1 MSRRRSA
8 ALRLQSTWGDEDHDP
23 FEQAF
28 PEECPAAPRAGA
40 VDQAETVDGD
50 DDAPLE
56 LSGLSGFQNADRQ
69 SHLTVDPSLL
79 DTVSDLV
86 WRGAEF
92 GRQATECLP
101 TSFPELDAELPG
113 GGWPLSNVSEV
124 LQPQF
129 CQAEWRLLLPGIA
142 ARASAKRPLLAIA
155 PPHAPFFGGL
165 RQHGLDEGG
174 LVVIHAKSPAE
185 RLWATEQAV
194 KANGLAGVIA
204 WLANA
209 RGDQVRRLQTCA
221 AQCGFPIFLVRPESA
236 QHESSAA
243 PLRLQVRLQGLDAV
257 GVHVLKRRGPA
268 HVGWM
273 TLSAPPPGLAGLLP
287 TARSPALPSVLAGM
301 RPAVDVS
308 VPAPI
313 TKPAHPPAPV
323 HIAASF
329 PSSPVLSHVFADAT
343 VDGASFARPSGR

>member
-28 PEECPAAPRAGA
+28 PEECPAVPRKGAG
-40 VDQAETVDGD
+40 DEAEATDVD

-56 LSGLSGFQNADRQ
+56 LSGLSGFQNAYRQ
-69 SHLTVDPSLL
+69 PHLTVDPSLL

-92 GRQATECLP
+92 GRQAAECLP
-101 TSFPELDAELPG
+101 TGFSSLDSELPG

-142 ARASAKRPLLAIA
+142 ARASAKSPLLAIA

-221 AQCGFPIFLVRPESA
+221 AQCGFPVFLVRPETA

-257 GVHVLKRRGPA
+257 AIHILKRRGPA

-273 TLSAPPPGLAGLLP
+273 TLSAPPPGLSGLLP
-287 TARSPALPSVLAGM
+287 TTKTPALASLLAGM
-301 RPAVDVS
+301 RPAVDADHL
-308 VPAPI
+308 API
-313 TKPAHPPAPV
+313 IRPAHPPAPI
-323 HIAASF
+323 HIAASS

-343 VDGASFARPSGR
+343 VDGASPARTSGR

>member
-28 PEECPAAPRAGA
+28 PEECPAAPRAG
-40 VDQAETVDGD
+40 VGCEAEAADTD

-56 LSGLSGFQNADRQ
+56 LRGLSGFQNADRQ

-92 GRQATECLP
+92 GRQAAECLP
-101 TSFPELDAELPG
+101 TGFPGLDAELPG
-113 GGWPLSNVSEV
+113 GGWPLSSVSEV

-142 ARASAKRPLLAIA
+142 ARASAKSPLLAIS

-194 KANGLAGVIA
+194 KANGLTGVIA

-221 AQCGFPIFLVRPESA
+221 AQCGFPVFLVRPEAA

-243 PLRLQVRLQGLDAV
+243 ALRLQVRLQGLDAV
-257 GVHVLKRRGPA
+257 GVHILKRRGPA

-273 TLSAPPPGLAGLLP
+273 TLAAAPPGLAGLLP
-287 TARSPALPSVLAGM
+287 SAQTPSLSSVLAGM
-301 RPAVDVS
+301 RPAVDVGKP
-308 VPAPI
+308 VPATRHAPTSAPI
-313 TKPAHPPAPV
+313 
-323 HIAASF
+323 HIAAS
-329 PSSPVLSHVFADAT
+329 PSLSPVLSHVFADAT
-343 VDGASFARPSGR
+343 VDGASPAQSSGR